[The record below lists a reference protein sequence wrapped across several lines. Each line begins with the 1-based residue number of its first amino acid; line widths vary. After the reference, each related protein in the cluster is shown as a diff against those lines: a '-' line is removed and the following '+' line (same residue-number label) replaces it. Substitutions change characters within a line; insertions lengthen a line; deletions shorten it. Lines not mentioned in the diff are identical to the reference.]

1 LNERALES
9 VEVSRHSSHSG
20 GASVRRIPFPR
31 WSSFAIVVSCLAA
44 AGLAATAVSA
54 RGQGPSPDGLVEYEV
69 DPSHTQVMFK
79 VRHMGVSTVTGR
91 FGRFAAT
98 FAWDPDEP
106 GMSWLTATID
116 AASIDT
122 DNDRRDNHLRSPD
135 FFAADSY
142 PTLTFQSTRVE
153 EVEEGRLR
161 VAGDLS
167 IRGVT
172 RPVVL
177 DVVLEGATVGGEG
190 QPITGWTAETTINR
204 KDYGLMWNRLTEAGG
219 WVVADDVRIVL
230 EVEAR
235 GKQP

>member
-1 LNERALES
+1 MSPIKYSTLAL
-9 VEVSRHSSHSG
+9 
-20 GASVRRIPFPR
+20 
-31 WSSFAIVVSCLAA
+31 CLTV
-44 AGLAATAVSA
+44 AGLGGTAGFGNA
-54 RGQGPSPDGLVEYEV
+54 QTPLPAGLVEYEV
-69 DPSHTQVMFK
+69 DPAHTQVMFK

-91 FGRFAAT
+91 FSRFAAT
-98 FAWDPDEP
+98 FAWDPEDP
-106 GMSWLTATID
+106 GASWVTATID

-142 PTLTFQSTRVE
+142 PTLTFRSTRVE
-153 EVEEGRLR
+153 VVEESRLR

-172 RPVVL
+172 KPVVL

-190 QPITGWTAETTINR
+190 QPITGWTAEATINR

-219 WVVADDVRIVL
+219 WVVSDDVRIVL

-235 GKQP
+235 GTS

>member
-1 LNERALES
+1 MIRATRLLAL
-9 VEVSRHSSHSG
+9 VLM
-20 GASVRRIPFPR
+20 
-31 WSSFAIVVSCLAA
+31 LAA
-44 AGLAATAVSA
+44 GWLTLSPQRAAAQADTGAAPGGSA
-54 RGQGPSPDGLVEYEV
+54 AALPAGLVEYEV
-69 DPSHTQVMFK
+69 DPAHTQVMFK

-91 FGRFAAT
+91 FNRFAAT
-98 FAWDPDEP
+98 FGYDPANP
-106 GMSWLTATID
+106 AASWLTATID

-122 DNDRRDNHLRSPD
+122 ENDRRDNHLRSAD

-153 EVEEGRLR
+153 PAGEGRLE

-172 RPVVL
+172 KPVVL
-177 DVVLEGATVGGEG
+177 DVTLEGAALGQGGR
-190 QPITGWTAETTINR
+190 PITGWTAETTINR

-219 WVVADDVRIVL
+219 WVVGDDVRIVL

-235 GKQP
+235 GSATD

>member
-1 LNERALES
+1 MRIRSTTLAL
-9 VEVSRHSSHSG
+9 
-20 GASVRRIPFPR
+20 
-31 WSSFAIVVSCLAA
+31 CLTA
-44 AGLAATAVSA
+44 AGLGGAAGIGHAQTPLPA
-54 RGQGPSPDGLVEYEV
+54 GLVEYEI
-69 DPSHTQVMFK
+69 DPAHTQVMFK

-91 FGRFAAT
+91 FSRFAAT
-98 FAWDPDEP
+98 FAWDPDDVEA
-106 GMSWLTATID
+106 SWLTATID

-153 EVEEGRLR
+153 AVEEGRLR

-172 RPVVL
+172 KPVVL

-235 GKQP
+235 GTQP